1 MYNTT
6 RKHLS
11 TPWGTKSCALFSIL
25 SMKIFLCFFKCIVSS
40 PLVLQQIP
48 LFLSVTWVSP
58 LSPTI
63 YHEVVSCLCIVV
75 RLFCQSLL
83 SCILGFPGGTME
95 KNLPANPDDSGSGW
109 VSSPGLGNGNPL
121 LYSCLENPM
130 GRRAWWASVH
140 GVTNSWAWLS
150 NSTHTGFCH
159 FPKWF
164 FFNLLTLML
173 ILCAEEFYRFW

>member
-1 MYNTT
+1 MYSFFTFSLVT
-6 RKHLS
+6 DSTLS
-11 TPWGTKSCALFSIL
+11 QCYLGQPI
-25 SMKIFLCFFKCIVSS
+25 
-40 PLVLQQIP
+40 
-48 LFLSVTWVSP
+48 
-58 LSPTI
+58 SPTI

-109 VSSPGLGNGNPL
+109 VRSPGLGNGNSL

-140 GVTNSWAWLS
+140 GVTKSWAWLS

-159 FPKWF
+159 FPKRF
-164 FFNLLTLML
+164 FFL
-173 ILCAEEFYRFW
+173 IYLHWCSFFVLKSSIDFDKYIVSYIHHYRIMH